1 VPVEAAGCAGFL
13 FDRCSFCR
21 QELPGGQLMTFHVLD
36 GLRSAPEA
44 VRGGVVAIGN
54 FDGCHRGHQSV
65 FDIARTEAA
74 NRGAPSLMLTFEPH
88 PRDVLSPEPFMY
100 RLTTGEAKARLAEAI
115 GFDGIVV
122 MPFTRDFAALSA
134 ERFVEGF
141 LVSALG
147 VASVVA
153 GADFLFGKARAGTPR
168 FLTEAGERLG
178 FGVTI
183 TDMLDEGDAPV
194 SSSRVRKALTGGEVR
209 AANALLGYHHMVG
222 GRVIHGAK
230 RGRELGYPTA
240 NIAQSGRSKLRQG
253 IYAIKVRHAGR
264 FFDGVA
270 SFGSRPMFDNGA
282 PLLEAHLFDFDGDLY
297 GSVLEVALV
306 EFLRPE
312 QKFSSTDE
320 LIAQMDD
327 DSAKSRLLI
336 EPERAISLLDAR
348 LGFFPA

>member
-1 VPVEAAGCAGFL
+1 
-13 FDRCSFCR
+13 
-21 QELPGGQLMTFHVLD
+21 MTFHVLD
-36 GLRSAPEA
+36 GLRSAPDA

-65 FDIARTEAA
+65 FDIARAQAA
-74 NRGAPSLMLTFEPH
+74 AKGSPALMLTFEPH
-88 PRDVLSPEPFMY
+88 PRDVFSPEPFMY

-122 MPFTRDFAALSA
+122 MPFTRDFAAFSA
-134 ERFVEGF
+134 QSFVDDI
-141 LVSALG
+141 LVGALG
-147 VASVVA
+147 VHGVVA
-153 GADFLFGKARAGTPR
+153 GADFLFGKARAGTPE
-168 FLTEAGERLG
+168 FLAAEGVRLG
-178 FGVTI
+178 FDVTI

-194 SSSRVRKALTGGEVR
+194 SSSRVRRALGAGKVR
-209 AANALLGYHHMVG
+209 EANILLGYHHMVG
-222 GRVIHGAK
+222 GRVIHGAR

-240 NIAQSGRSKLRQG
+240 NIAQSQLSKLRQG
-253 IYAIKVRHAGR
+253 IYAIRVRHAGR

-282 PLLEAHLFDFDGDLY
+282 PLFEAHLFDFDGDLY

-312 QKFSSTDE
+312 QNFSSTGE

-327 DSAKSRLLI
+327 DSAKSRELI